1 MFTEI
6 FYISLTGIGVV
17 FSFLFIIF
25 LLLKGLK
32 LFADD
37 NSEQSCQDSSMR
49 AGKSVVKSA
58 DESNPEMVAAVI
70 AALKRSKS
78 LEGKEIVITKK

>member
-1 MFTEI
+1 MYLEI

-32 LFADD
+32 F
-37 NSEQSCQDSSMR
+37 
-49 AGKSVVKSA
+49 V
-58 DESNPEMVAAVI
+58 ESDKKEEISGELEREKKVSGGAVEEEIVAAI
-70 AALKRSKS
+70 TAAIRDYTPV
-78 LEGKEIVITKK
+78 EGKEILITKK